1 MKSAIKNN
9 ISSFCGI
16 IKNTKNRNTLIGFD
30 NVERYE
36 NLDIGINKGK
46 FELKN
51 LYKTENNIFIWT
63 GGFNAISNPAD
74 FNYKSYDK
82 KFIYIKV
89 LNEKVIIYTDHYSRI
104 PLYYYKNKDQ
114 FLFSTSLQLLY
125 KNLNTLEFSINN
137 DSLLFYYN
145 FGFMGNGQSLIKS
158 ISSLP
163 ANKKLT
169 FSTRL
174 NTLKIISYRK
184 YINKNIALSYNDLHE
199 NASLLNDNLYT
210 STKETIKNFKKIGI
224 SISGG
229 VDSGYLAQKLS
240 QCKKDFSA
248 YTVCY
253 KDTYNEIERVD
264 YIAEKLS
271 FSVKKIIID
280 EHDIIKN
287 FLKCSETLSA
297 PMYFNNSILNFVY
310 EHASKD
316 DIDIIF
322 DGDGVDRIFLG
333 SNGFLRLNIFLK
345 MYKYSKYFN
354 FHKLIPLIIKKLNF
368 NKFKKLIF
376 HFNRYNE
383 QFPFYGGRILTN
395 FNDYDTKFEKYL
407 NKISVPNELNQYKNE
422 DDWLFFS
429 CFALHYIGN
438 LFFHDQYE
446 LQLQQKLVS
455 NPHFFN
461 DFIIDMAFSIP
472 NNQKIYK
479 NKGKVIIKEAAKINF
494 NNKYWELKKIGL
506 DNAFSYIYKKKH
518 GYEFINDHVNMV
530 IKTDEYMFLKHTMN
544 CEKIDP
550 RRLIPFIIWKQNIC
564 K

>member
-1 MKSAIKNN
+1 MKSAIKDN

-16 IKNTKNRNTLIGFD
+16 IKNTKNRNFLSGFD
-30 NVERYE
+30 NVERYK
-36 NLDIGINKGK
+36 NLDIGINTGK
-46 FELKN
+46 FELKK
-51 LYKTENNIFIWT
+51 LYKTKDNIFIWT
-63 GGFNAISNPAD
+63 GGFNTISNPTD
-74 FNYKSYDK
+74 FDYKSYDR

-89 LNEKVIIYTDHYSRI
+89 LDGKVIIYTDHYSRI
-104 PLYYYKNKDQ
+104 PLYYYYDKDQ

-145 FGFMGNGQSLIKS
+145 YGFMGNGQSLIKS

-174 NTLKIISYRK
+174 NTLKILSYRK
-184 YINKNIALSYNDLHE
+184 YINKNYALSNNDLYE
-199 NASLLNDNLYT
+199 NASLLNDNLYN
-210 STKETIKNFKKIGI
+210 STKETIKNFNKIGI

-229 VDSGYLAQKLS
+229 VDSGYLAQKLH

-264 YIAEKLS
+264 YIAKKLS

-287 FLKCSETLSA
+287 FFKCSETSSA

-310 EHASKD
+310 KHASND

-333 SNGFLRLNIFLK
+333 SNGFLKLNIFLK
-345 MYKYSKYFN
+345 IYRYSRYFN
-354 FHKLIPLIIKKLNF
+354 FHKLIPKIIKNLNF
-368 NKFKKLIF
+368 NKFKKIIF

-383 QFPFYGGRILTN
+383 QFPFHGERILTN
-395 FNDYDTKFEKYL
+395 FNDYDTNFEKFL
-407 NKISVPNELNQYKNE
+407 NEISVPNELNQYKNE

-472 NNQKIYK
+472 NNQKIFK
-479 NKGKVIIKEAAKINF
+479 NKGKAIIKEAAKINF

-530 IKTDEYMFLKHTMN
+530 LKTDEYMFLKRTMN
-544 CEKIDP
+544 HEKIDP
-550 RRLIPFIIWKQNIC
+550 KRLIPYIIWKKNIY